1 MAANNMMQNMF
12 GGSGLGQNTA
22 QNANTN
28 NMFGGMPLG
37 GGSNPFFPMMG
48 SGFGMNPQSQQGMS
62 FPANNNN
69 SMPFGMWGNP
79 LFMQQSMFNNNQLQ
93 QPLTTQQQPISS

>member
-1 MAANNMMQNMF
+1 MAANNLMQNMF
-12 GGSGLGQNTA
+12 GGGLGQNTA
-22 QNANTN
+22 QNPNVN

-48 SGFGMNPQSQQGMS
+48 SGFGVNPQYQQGMS

-69 SMPFGMWGNP
+69 SNPFGMWGNP
-79 LFMQQSMFNNNQLQ
+79 FIMQQSMFNNNQPQ
-93 QPLTTQQQPISS
+93 QPQTTQQQPSYS